1 MIQKIRYRGIALH
14 TYSQIWVKYLRL
26 SLWKHTL
33 YIKKLYPI
41 PLVIIS
47 CNLFAYRDAAVTRV
61 TQSFSRVYNMFA

>member
-1 MIQKIRYRGIALH
+1 MKLDKKSIALQ
-14 TYSQIWVKYLRL
+14 SNSEIWVSYLRF